1 MPVLRLQLE
10 VTKAEQAR
18 RIASRLTWM
27 TGVNCAI
34 AIAGLAG
41 FLLAGYL
48 QK

>member
-1 MPVLRLQLE
+1 
-10 VTKAEQAR
+10 
-18 RIASRLTWM
+18 LTWM

-34 AIAGLAG
+34 VIAGLAG